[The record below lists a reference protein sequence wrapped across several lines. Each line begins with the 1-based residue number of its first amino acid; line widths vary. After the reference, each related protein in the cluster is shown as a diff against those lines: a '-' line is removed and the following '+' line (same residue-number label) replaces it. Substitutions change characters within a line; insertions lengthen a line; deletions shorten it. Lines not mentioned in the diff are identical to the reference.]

1 MKRLPMFPVSSAFA
15 LGACLRARIVD
26 NDKVGGLTMQF
37 VFHEKDRPDVP
48 CHGAC
53 YYASLALGLLV
64 LALEYLAWT
73 LLE

>member
-1 MKRLPMFPVSSAFA
+1 
-15 LGACLRARIVD
+15 
-26 NDKVGGLTMQF
+26 MQF

-64 LALEYLAWT
+64 LALAYLAWT